1 MYAWK
6 GLTALMLAAAVLGT
20 PGHNTATAQEDRMV
34 TLRSFDGF
42 TQLRGNLLG
51 FDNGTYTIETVLGV
65 IQVDGLQVDCEGAVC
80 PTDVLFGASF
90 GIHGSNTIGAEL
102 MPALLQGYADSLDA
116 DFVLEVGQNPEE
128 RMARIVHEDG
138 RSMAEIELHSKGSS
152 SGFSGIGG
160 KAAEIGMSSRRM
172 RDRDLAALAGA
183 GIGELR
189 DTKDEHIIALDGLVA
204 IVHENNPIN
213 SVSLEELAL
222 IFSGALTNWSQ
233 LGGRDAPINLYASDE
248 TTGTFQTFGSLVLAP
263 FGSDIAA
270 SAKRFTS
277 NLSLSDGVAA
287 DPNGIGVTGAAYVRA
302 TRALPIR
309 QECGLL
315 SYPTTFAM
323 KAEEYPLS
331 RRLYLYTAPNALTAH
346 ARQLVEFAASDA
358 AQAFVVEAG
367 FVDQSL
373 EQARLSQQGERLVH
387 GLIDLQDAP
396 IREFQAMIGELNE
409 AQRLSTTLRFATG
422 GALLEKKSQEDLAR
436 LARLIAEGQFGDKE
450 ILLVGFTDSVGQFAL
465 NRALSIRRAQ
475 VVEQNLRAA
484 VPPGALDGI
493 AITPLGFGEMLPV
506 GCNTNPQGRGA
517 NRRVEIWLR
526 DS

>member
-1 MYAWK
+1 MHAWK
-6 GLTALMLAAAVLGT
+6 GLTALVMAAAVFGVSGLQ
-20 PGHNTATAQEDRMV
+20 TASAQEDRMV

-80 PTDVLFGASF
+80 PTDVLFGAKF
-90 GIHGSNTIGAEL
+90 GVHGSNTIGAEL
-102 MPALLQGYADSLDA
+102 MPALLQGYADTLDA
-116 DFVLEVGQNPEE
+116 DFVLEVGQNPQE
-128 RMARIVHEDG
+128 RMARIVHADG
-138 RSMAEIELHSKGSS
+138 REMAEIQLHAKGSS
-152 SGFSGIGG
+152 SGFRGIGG
-160 KAAEIGMSSRRM
+160 KSAEIGMSARRM
-172 RDRDLAALAGA
+172 RDRDLASLAQA

-189 DTKDEHIIALDGLVA
+189 DTKDEHIIALDGLIA
-204 IVHENNPIN
+204 IVHDSNPIS

-222 IFSGALTNWSQ
+222 IFSGAVSNWSQ

-248 TTGTFQTFGSLVLAP
+248 TSGTFQTFGSLVLAP
-263 FGSDIAA
+263 FGTDIAA
-270 SAKRFTS
+270 TAKRFTS
-277 NLSLSDGVAA
+277 NLSLSDEVAA
-287 DPNGIGVTGAAYVRA
+287 DPNGIGVTGAAFVRA
-302 TRALPIR
+302 ARALPIR

-358 AQAFVVEAG
+358 AQTFVAEAG

-387 GLIDLQDAP
+387 GLVDLQDAP
-396 IREFQAMIGELNE
+396 IREFQAMVGELDN
-409 AQRLSTTLRFATG
+409 AQRASVTLRFATG
-422 GALLEKKSQEDLAR
+422 GAQLSKKSQEDLER
-436 LARLIAEGQFGDKE
+436 LAQMVAEGRFGEKE

-465 NRALSIRRAQ
+465 NRALSLRRAQ
-475 VVEQNLRAA
+475 AVEQRLRAS

-493 AITPLGFGEMLPV
+493 AITALGFGEMLPV
-506 GCNTNPQGRGA
+506 GCNTNPQGRSA

-526 DS
+526 GS